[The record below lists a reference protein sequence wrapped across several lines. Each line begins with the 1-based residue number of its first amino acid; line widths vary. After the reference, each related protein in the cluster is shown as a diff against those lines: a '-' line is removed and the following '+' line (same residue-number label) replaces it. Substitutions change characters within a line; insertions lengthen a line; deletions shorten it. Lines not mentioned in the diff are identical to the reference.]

1 MSHTYPKSAN
11 LTDQLVRRLPFTAR
25 GQAKVRDEECKGLLL
40 VIGMDTKTFSAK
52 VERVVDGFREYGYAS
67 FGSFDPDAPDHVG
80 VKDARKA
87 AAKWIADYKNGAK
100 VAAKRGGTTLKEA
113 WARYKARLEAKGRSP
128 TTIEWYR
135 EYIEDGP
142 LKEWL
147 DTQLVSITPERA
159 AALHTRATR
168 KHGPYRANGA
178 MRTLRAVYNYA
189 KLKVDRALTQI
200 DVTMLVEWNA
210 EKRRNTGMGLG
221 RLPAWGRQLAALE
234 NPVRR
239 EFHLLC
245 LLSGSRPDALSKG
258 EWGHVSV
265 ARRVLHIP
273 APKGGDERA
282 FDIPLSRPMLYCLV
296 RARRAGRILHRDQ
309 AQRFIFPALSEAGH
323 LTEWREERE
332 ALSKFGTD
340 LRQSFKTMS
349 VECGVGRL
357 EAKILMNHKIDRDV
371 HDGYTTTPELREHLH
386 KCQARI
392 SAGMMARLVPAMG
405 SALRLS
411 TDITSAIATANRVKV
426 ARIRRMAVLLHQA
439 GSSTS

>member
-1 MSHTYPKSAN
+1 VQAVHQVRADAGN
-11 LTDQLVRRLPFTAR
+11 DVAQVTDQLVRRLPFTAR

-52 VERVVDGFREYGYAS
+52 VERVIDGFREYGYAS
-67 FGSFDPDAPDHVG
+67 FGSFDPDASDHVG

-189 KLKVDRALTQI
+189 KLKVDRALPQI

-265 ARRVLHIP
+265 ARRVFTCRRQRGAMSGPSTFPFPGQCSTALCALAAP
-273 APKGGDERA
+273 AA
-282 FDIPLSRPMLYCLV
+282 F
-296 RARRAGRILHRDQ
+296 
-309 AQRFIFPALSEAGH
+309 
-323 LTEWREERE
+323 
-332 ALSKFGTD
+332 
-340 LRQSFKTMS
+340 
-349 VECGVGRL
+349 
-357 EAKILMNHKIDRDV
+357 
-371 HDGYTTTPELREHLH
+371 
-386 KCQARI
+386 
-392 SAGMMARLVPAMG
+392 
-405 SALRLS
+405 S
-411 TDITSAIATANRVKV
+411 TA
-426 ARIRRMAVLLHQA
+426 IRRSA
-439 GSSTS
+439 SSSPRCRKRATSLNGVRSARPSPSSVPTSGNRSRQ